1 MRQLSAAV
9 AVTSPQILV
18 SLLKLHVPPAA
29 ATAATDVAMVQ
40 VDNSK
45 CVSGGGGLVHTG
57 EAIEVLALPFAS
69 VPAFVTDSKVA
80 KSTGLMF
87 GLLW

>member
-45 CVSGGGGLVHTG
+45 CVSGGGSLVHTG
-57 EAIEVLALPFAS
+57 EAIQVLALPFGS
-69 VPAFVTDSKVA
+69 VLTCCLLLLLLLLRPPPPP
-80 KSTGLMF
+80 TG
-87 GLLW
+87 